1 MILER
6 FRLSCTTDYVVGE
19 DGNLYRLPYIDAMGR
34 FKRLKMILPF
44 LNGRKNKKQPYYDL
58 RIDGKVVKISKNQII
73 KYYVDIP
80 KGKRKILDAQ
90 YIRPETDDFSQE
102 ISISDMV

>member
-19 DGNLYRLPYIDAMGR
+19 DGNVYRLPYIDSIGR

-44 LNGRKNKKQPYYDL
+44 LNGRKNKKQLYYDL
-58 RIDGKVVKISKNQII
+58 RIDGKVMKISKNQII

-80 KGKRKILDAQ
+80 KSERKILDAQ
-90 YIRPETDDFSQE
+90 YVGPEANDIPEE